1 MNAKQFY
8 LQLPSRGWVVVN
20 WEGTLLPGA
29 ADAEATA
36 NPATSM
42 RSAKDD
48 NSVVAAGLLGTL
60 GDLDH

>member
-8 LQLPSRGWVVVN
+8 LQLPSRGWVVN

-48 NSVVAAGLLGTL
+48 NSVVVTRSTATL
-60 GDLDH
+60 GDLYH